1 MRKVQIV
8 YVACVAFPLDN
19 TVIDRLVQALVIDY
33 SWNCRLSAIK
43 LSGSP
48 TSSPL
53 GQETKAL
60 TGYILEP
67 AWCSR
72 AGDRLG
78 SMSLYSSSIL
88 FRLILSF
95 SGTE

>member
-1 MRKVQIV
+1 MRKVQTV
-8 YVACVAFPLDN
+8 YVACIVFPLDN
-19 TVIDRLVQALVIDY
+19 TAMDHLVQALVIDY
-33 SWNCRLSAIK
+33 SWGCRLSVIK

-48 TSSPL
+48 TSFPL
-53 GQETKAL
+53 GEETKAL

-72 AGDRLG
+72 GGDRLG
-78 SMSLYSSSIL
+78 SMSFYSSSIL
-88 FRLILSF
+88 LRLILSF